1 MQHTRP
7 DDSIRPSDFITKS
20 PWSDPVLSRLI
31 LSAQLSTSTIDRE
44 FNLRFLTAV
53 QLLADVAWY
62 SIVPASSGDE
72 AGPDTISID
81 LIFSQKS
88 GYHKVSK
95 DPSVLLDS
103 KPIKL
108 TFWRS
113 MLFSFSNPGQ
123 SHLDKLFI
131 KNLSKETTSQELE
144 LYLARFGE
152 IKTIHRFTRSDGS
165 PTRFALIIYK
175 DPASARLCQNSNHP
189 KINKFKLKV
198 RPFSENQSETEETLE
213 KIVAKLNRES
223 FKLADS
229 LSDEEYRILMM
240 RLNTGEPRRELVR
253 MRPNCEPF
261 HAGNTIIETQPV
273 EFEQER
279 NFRNT
284 SSYREP
290 LKAAF
295 SQFHPLAWQTSYSE
309 YACLAQMPSNQ
320 LNNFKL
326 ISSEIEEMKAA
337 SDQQLLKY
345 RIPIQVSFYAF
356 PNETI
361 FMS

>member
-1 MQHTRP
+1 MHHARP
-7 DDSIRPSDFITKS
+7 EDAIRPADFTTKS

-31 LSAQLSTSTIDRE
+31 LSAQLSTSTMDRE
-44 FNLRFLTAV
+44 FNLRFLAAV

-62 SIVPASSGDE
+62 SIVPASNGDE
-72 AGPDTISID
+72 PGPDTISINF
-81 LIFSQKS
+81 IFSQKS

-113 MLFSFSNPGQ
+113 MLFSFTNSDQ
-123 SHLDKLFI
+123 FHLDKLFL
-131 KNLSKETTSQELE
+131 KNLSKETSLQELE

-152 IKTIHRFTRSDGS
+152 IKTIHRFSRSDGH

-175 DPASARLCQNSNHP
+175 DPASARLCQKSSHP

-198 RPFSENQSETEETLE
+198 RPFTENQSETEETLE
-213 KIVAKLNRES
+213 KLEAKLNRES

-229 LSDEEYRILMM
+229 LSDEEYRILLM
-240 RLNTGEPRRELVR
+240 RLDTGEPQRELAR

-261 HAGNTIIETQPV
+261 HAGNTILETQPL

-284 SSYREP
+284 PSYREP

-295 SQFHPLAWQTSYSE
+295 SQLHPLAWKTSSSDYT
-309 YACLAQMPSNQ
+309 CLAQLQSNQ
-320 LNNFKL
+320 RNNFKF
-326 ISSEIEEMKAA
+326 ISSEFEEMKAA

-345 RIPIQVSFYAF
+345 RKPIQVSFYAF
-356 PNETI
+356 PNETV
-361 FMS
+361 FMC